1 MVKTIILMAQ
11 TLIIKRVAI
20 LIISRES
27 RKPFSVGGTTISKP
41 CRDCQT
47 CRLAPGCKADF
58 VSVDVKDPSMMP
70 LREPLRS
77 LIFVAADRAVRDVY
91 VDGEQVVADG
101 KVLNIDLQAS
111 SEALEAAQQRSMAQ
125 VPDRDWAGRS
135 AEELAPMVLPTAESL
150 TQA

>member
-1 MVKTIILMAQ
+1 MQQHRLGNRCLPFARPFQLQ
-11 TLIIKRVAI
+11 TVLPNRLPK
-20 LIISRES
+20 
-27 RKPFSVGGTTISKP
+27 SV
-41 CRDCQT
+41 Q
-47 CRLAPGCKADF
+47 F
-58 VSVDVKDPSMMP
+58 EQP
-70 LREPLRS
+70 LRCVQAASARGL
-77 LIFVAADRAVRDVY
+77 VAADRAVRDVY

-101 KVLNIDLQAS
+101 KVLNIDLQAA